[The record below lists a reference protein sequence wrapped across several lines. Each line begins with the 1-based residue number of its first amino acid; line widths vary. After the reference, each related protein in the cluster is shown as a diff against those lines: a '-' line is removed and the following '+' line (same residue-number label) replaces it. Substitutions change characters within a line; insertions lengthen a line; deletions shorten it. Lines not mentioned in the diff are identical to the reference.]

1 MDIQIDEREA
11 RVLGCLM
18 EKQLATPEYY
28 PLSLNALINACNQK
42 SNRDPVVAWDES
54 SVEEIAEGLIRKKM
68 VNKSLVGRVPKYEEL
83 FTGGRNLVPREA
95 AVLCELLVRGPQT
108 PGELRSRA
116 TRLAHFETVEEVL
129 ATLANLES
137 WNLVLRLA
145 RLPGHKESRYTQLL
159 CGSPLAD
166 AEAKLPAAAPVQ
178 PPPAGLPAAGERL
191 EILEAQVQALREEVQ
206 QLRGELE
213 SFKKQFA

>member
-28 PLSLNALINACNQK
+28 PLSLNALTNACNQK
-42 SNRDPVVAWDES
+42 SNRDPVVTWDETG
-54 SVEEIAEGLIRKKM
+54 VEEIAEGLIQKKM

-95 AVLCELLVRGPQT
+95 AVLCELLLRGPQT

-116 TRLAHFETVEEVL
+116 TRLAHFESVDEVL

-137 WNLVLRLA
+137 WNLALRLA
-145 RLPGHKESRYTQLL
+145 RLPGHKESRYAQLL
-159 CGSPLAD
+159 CGPSQAG
-166 AEAKLPAAAPVQ
+166 AEAKLAADSPVQ
-178 PPPAGLPAAGERL
+178 PSAAQPAAERL
-191 EILEAQVQALREEVQ
+191 ETLEAQVQALREEVQ

>member
-28 PLSLNALINACNQK
+28 PLSLNALTNACNQK

-54 SVEEIAEGLIRKKM
+54 GVEAIAEGLIQKKM

-95 AVLCELLVRGPQT
+95 AVLCELLLRGPQT

-116 TRLAHFETVEEVL
+116 TRLAHFDNVEEVL

-137 WNLVLRLA
+137 WNLALRLA
-145 RLPGHKESRYTQLL
+145 RLPGHKESRYAQLL
-159 CGSPLAD
+159 SG
-166 AEAKLPAAAPVQ
+166 
-178 PPPAGLPAAGERL
+178 PPPADASKPGFRLGAASPAR
-191 EILEAQVQALREEVQ
+191 Q
-206 QLRGELE
+206 
-213 SFKKQFA
+213 

>member
-1 MDIQIDEREA
+1 MEIQIDEREA

-28 PLSLNALINACNQK
+28 PLSLNALTNACNQK

-54 SVEEIAEGLIRKKM
+54 GVEEIAEGLIRKKL
-68 VNKSLVGRVPKYEEL
+68 VHKSLVGRVPKYEEL
-83 FTGGRNLVPREA
+83 FVGGRNLVPREA

-108 PGELRSRA
+108 PGELRNRA
-116 TRLAHFETVEEVL
+116 SRLAQFESVEEVL

-137 WNLVLRLA
+137 WNLALRLA

-159 CGSPLAD
+159 CGPPQAG
-166 AEAKLPAAAPVQ
+166 AEAKLAAAAPAQ
-178 PPPAGLPAAGERL
+178 PSAAQPAAGERL
-191 EILEAQVQALREEVQ
+191 EALETQVRALREEIQ

-213 SFKKQFA
+213 NFKKQFA

>member
-1 MDIQIDEREA
+1 MEIPIDEREA

-28 PLSLNALINACNQK
+28 PLSLNALTNACNQK

-54 SVEEIAEGLIRKKM
+54 GVEEIAESLIQKKM
-68 VNKSLVGRVPKYEEL
+68 VNKSLVGRVPKFEEL

-108 PGELRSRA
+108 PGELRGRA
-116 TRLAHFETVEEVL
+116 TRLAHFDNVEELL

-137 WNLVLRLA
+137 WNLALRLA
-145 RLPGHKESRYTQLL
+145 RLPGHKESRYAQLL
-159 CGSPLAD
+159 TGPPLVG
-166 AEAKLPAAAPVQ
+166 AETRVPAAEPVAP
-178 PPPAGLPAAGERL
+178 GGNERL
-191 EILEAQVQALREEVQ
+191 EALEAQVQALNDEIR
-206 QLRGELE
+206 QLRSELE

>member
-28 PLSLNALINACNQK
+28 PLSLNALTNACNQK
-42 SNRDPVVAWDES
+42 SNRDPVVAWDDA
-54 SVEEIAEGLIRKKM
+54 SVEEITEGLIRKKM
-68 VNKSLVGRVPKYEEL
+68 VHKSLVGRVPKYEEL

-108 PGELRSRA
+108 PGELRGRA
-116 TRLAHFETVEEVL
+116 TRLAHFDTVEEVL

-137 WNLVLRLA
+137 WNLALRLA
-145 RLPGHKESRYTQLL
+145 RLPGHKESRYAQLL
-159 CGSPLAD
+159 CGPLQ
-166 AEAKLPAAAPVQ
+166 AETDVKLPAAAPAQ
-178 PPPAGLPAAGERL
+178 PPAAQPAGNERL
-191 EILEAQVQALREEVQ
+191 ETLEAQVQALRDEVR
-206 QLRGELE
+206 QLRGELDA
-213 SFKKQFA
+213 FKKQFA